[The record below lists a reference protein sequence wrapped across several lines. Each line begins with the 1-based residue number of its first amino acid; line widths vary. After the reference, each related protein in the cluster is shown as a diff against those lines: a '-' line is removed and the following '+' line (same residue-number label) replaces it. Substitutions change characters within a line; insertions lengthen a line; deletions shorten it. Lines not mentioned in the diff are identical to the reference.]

1 MTMRFGA
8 TNTILLALFLWMTHI
23 VSPWSKNN
31 KVDEVVDGFWY
42 KQTVQECAQIAK
54 GEWFVVLG
62 LICYCDKTGTDVYQR
77 NSLEPFSF
85 TFCLFNR
92 ECRYKTSA
100 WHTLG
105 YILDNDNISSTT
117 HNTSR
122 GGFIGKSRSC
132 RNYHCFLE
140 VLFNPL
146 IDSQGNK
153 SPIYANIWFGDK
165 VALC

>member
-1 MTMRFGA
+1 MDGA
-8 TNTILLALFLWMTHI
+8 
-23 VSPWSKNN
+23 
-31 KVDEVVDGFWY
+31 WY
-42 KQTVQECAQIAK
+42 KRTYAECKDIARD
-54 GEWFVVLG
+54 EDFMVLG
-62 LICYCDKTGTDVYQR
+62 VILYCDKTGTDVYQR

-85 TFCLFNR
+85 TFCLFNQK
-92 ECRYKTSA
+92 CQYKTSA

-105 YILDNDNISSTT
+105 YIPDNDNISSTT

-132 RNYHCFLE
+132 CNYHSFLE

-153 SPIYANIWFGDK
+153 SPIYANIRFGDK
-165 VALC
+165 VALCRVFFPVAYVMGD